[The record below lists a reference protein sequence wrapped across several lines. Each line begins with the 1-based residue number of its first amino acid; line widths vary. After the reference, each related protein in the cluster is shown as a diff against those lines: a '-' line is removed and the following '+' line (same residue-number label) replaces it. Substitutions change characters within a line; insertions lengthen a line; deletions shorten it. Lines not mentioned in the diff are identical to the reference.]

1 MILVVGSG
9 FLGSYLLKYAVTQTD
24 EPILATVRDL
34 RNTLPLKN
42 VKYIQCDVTKRADL
56 TELAKECKEEPLKV
70 FFLAACHNIDFVY
83 QHPQEAWN
91 VNVES
96 LKQFLSVFSNID
108 KLIFASSD
116 CVYGENNN
124 KYPKFNEESD
134 LNPVNE
140 YGRQKAAAEKI
151 VQSAGFTAVRLP
163 FMLGP
168 SLLSKPHFYDRI
180 CSDLS
185 NNNPIEMIDGL
196 RRSVLSFHSVAE
208 ILVSLASLP
217 IELPEALNVCGD
229 TDLSKYEIGCILA
242 QKIRAP
248 LSLVKKI
255 SEEQGE
261 KFFKDKRASCSIM
274 DNKLL
279 KSLLGLTEELQWE
292 ENICL

>member
-9 FLGSYLLKYAVTQTD
+9 FLGSYLLKYAVTRTD

-34 RNTLPLKN
+34 KNTLPLKN
-42 VKYIQCDVTKRADL
+42 VKYIQCDVTNKSDL
-56 TELAKECKEEPLKV
+56 IELERECKGEPLKV

-83 QHPQEAWN
+83 QNPQEAWN
-91 VNVES
+91 VNVDA
-96 LKQFLSVFSNID
+96 LKQFLSIFPHID
-108 KLIFASSD
+108 KLLFASTD

-140 YGRQKAAAEKI
+140 YGRQKLEAEKI

-168 SLLSKPHFYDRI
+168 SLLPRPHFYDRI

-185 NNNPIEMIDGL
+185 NNNPVEMIDGL
-196 RRSVLSFHSVAE
+196 RRSVLSYHSVAE

-217 IELPEALNVCGD
+217 IELPKALNVCGD
-229 TDLSKYEIGCILA
+229 TDYSKYEIGCILA
-242 QKIRAP
+242 KKIGAP

-255 SEEQGE
+255 SEEQGK

-274 DNKLL
+274 DNELL
-279 KSLLGLTEELQWE
+279 KVLLGLTEKIQWE

>member
-9 FLGSYLLKYAVTQTD
+9 FLGSYLLKQAVTQTD
-24 EPILATVRDL
+24 EPILATVCDPK
-34 RNTLPLKN
+34 NALPLKN

-56 TELAKECKEEPLKV
+56 TELAKECRGEPLKV
-70 FFLAACHNIDFVY
+70 FFLAACHNIDYVY
-83 QHPQEAWN
+83 ENPEEAWK

-96 LKQFLSVFSNID
+96 VREFLSIFPNID
-108 KLIFASSD
+108 KLLFASTD

-124 KYPKFNEESD
+124 KYPKFNEESA

-140 YGRQKAAAEKI
+140 YGRQKLEAEKI

-168 SLLSKPHFYDRI
+168 SLLSRPHFYDRI

-185 NNNPIEMIDGL
+185 NNNPVEMIDGL
-196 RRSVLSFHSVAE
+196 RRSVLSYHSVAE

-217 IELPEALNVCGD
+217 MKLPEALNVCGD
-229 TDLSKYEIGCILA
+229 TDYSKYEVGCILA
-242 QKIRAP
+242 KKIGAP
-248 LSLVKKI
+248 LSLVRKI

-274 DNKLL
+274 DNERL
-279 KSLLGLTEELQWE
+279 KALLGLTKKIRWE
-292 ENICL
+292 DHICL